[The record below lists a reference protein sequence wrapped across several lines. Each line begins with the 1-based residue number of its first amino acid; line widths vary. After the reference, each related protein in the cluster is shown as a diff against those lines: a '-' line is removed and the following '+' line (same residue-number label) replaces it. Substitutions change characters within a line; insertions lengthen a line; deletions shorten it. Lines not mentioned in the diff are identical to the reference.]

1 MFFFIASVSAFTFS
15 VAAVLVS
22 SETVNDIP
30 GMVLAKVLLLDS
42 TSMPLSLTL
51 AFWAVW
57 VGVRGCPSAAGSE
70 LKEPKS
76 TVNALSVPVSL
87 ERSIK
92 RSLPSTSVT
101 IEAWMPMPASLI
113 LVAILVSVSEDSMAM
128 SLLSVPMVSLMVPAA
143 PMVWSLGNAEPPA
156 PPSAVVWA
164 WARCMTWML

>member
-15 VAAVLVS
+15 VAAVLVT

-30 GMVLAKVLLLDS
+30 GMVLAKVLVLDS

-57 VGVRGCPSAAGSE
+57 AGVRGCPSAAGAE

-101 IEAWMPMPASLI
+101 TEA
-113 LVAILVSVSEDSMAM
+113 
-128 SLLSVPMVSLMVPAA
+128 
-143 PMVWSLGNAEPPA
+143 
-156 PPSAVVWA
+156 
-164 WARCMTWML
+164 

>member
-15 VAAVLVS
+15 VAAVLVT

-42 TSMPLSLTL
+42 TIKPLSSTL
-51 AFWAVW
+51 AFWAFW
-57 VGVRGCPSAAGSE
+57 VVFFPSTAGAA
-70 LKEPKS
+70 LKS

-101 IEAWMPMPASLI
+101 TEA
-113 LVAILVSVSEDSMAM
+113 
-128 SLLSVPMVSLMVPAA
+128 
-143 PMVWSLGNAEPPA
+143 
-156 PPSAVVWA
+156 
-164 WARCMTWML
+164 

>member
-1 MFFFIASVSAFTFS
+1 MSAFTFS
-15 VAAVLVS
+15 VAAVLVT

-42 TSMPLSLTL
+42 TTKPLSSTL
-51 AFWAVW
+51 AFWAFW
-57 VGVRGCPSAAGSE
+57 VVVCPSAAGAE

-101 IEAWMPMPASLI
+101 TEA
-113 LVAILVSVSEDSMAM
+113 
-128 SLLSVPMVSLMVPAA
+128 
-143 PMVWSLGNAEPPA
+143 
-156 PPSAVVWA
+156 
-164 WARCMTWML
+164 

>member
-15 VAAVLVS
+15 VAAVLVT

-30 GMVLAKVLLLDS
+30 GMVLAKVLVLDS

-51 AFWAVW
+51 AFWASW
-57 VGVRGCPSAAGSE
+57 VGVCLSAVGAE
-70 LKEPKS
+70 LKS

-101 IEAWMPMPASLI
+101 TEA
-113 LVAILVSVSEDSMAM
+113 
-128 SLLSVPMVSLMVPAA
+128 
-143 PMVWSLGNAEPPA
+143 
-156 PPSAVVWA
+156 
-164 WARCMTWML
+164 

>member
-15 VAAVLVS
+15 VAAVLVT

-30 GMVLAKVLLLDS
+30 GMVLAKVLALDS
-42 TSMPLSLTL
+42 TTKPLSSTL
-51 AFWAVW
+51 AFWAFW
-57 VGVRGCPSAAGSE
+57 VVFCPSAAGAE

-101 IEAWMPMPASLI
+101 TEA
-113 LVAILVSVSEDSMAM
+113 
-128 SLLSVPMVSLMVPAA
+128 
-143 PMVWSLGNAEPPA
+143 
-156 PPSAVVWA
+156 
-164 WARCMTWML
+164 

>member
-1 MFFFIASVSAFTFS
+1 
-15 VAAVLVS
+15 
-22 SETVNDIP
+22 
-30 GMVLAKVLLLDS
+30 MVLAKVLLLDS
-42 TSMPLSLTL
+42 TTKPLSSTL
-51 AFWAVW
+51 AFWAFW
-57 VGVRGCPSAAGSE
+57 VVFCPSTVGAA
-70 LKEPKS
+70 PKS

-143 PMVWSLGNAEPPA
+143 PMAWSLAKAIPPA

-164 WARCMTWML
+164 WARCVTWML

>member
-15 VAAVLVS
+15 VAAVLVT

-42 TSMPLSLTL
+42 TTKPLSSTL
-51 AFWAVW
+51 AFWAFW
-57 VGVRGCPSAAGSE
+57 GVVCPSAAGTE

-101 IEAWMPMPASLI
+101 TEA
-113 LVAILVSVSEDSMAM
+113 
-128 SLLSVPMVSLMVPAA
+128 
-143 PMVWSLGNAEPPA
+143 
-156 PPSAVVWA
+156 
-164 WARCMTWML
+164 

>member
-42 TSMPLSLTL
+42 TSMPSSLTL

-57 VGVRGCPSAAGSE
+57 VVFCPSTAGAGAGAGAA
-70 LKEPKS
+70 LKS

-101 IEAWMPMPASLI
+101 TEA
-113 LVAILVSVSEDSMAM
+113 
-128 SLLSVPMVSLMVPAA
+128 
-143 PMVWSLGNAEPPA
+143 
-156 PPSAVVWA
+156 
-164 WARCMTWML
+164 

>member
-15 VAAVLVS
+15 VAAVLVT

-30 GMVLAKVLLLDS
+30 GMVLAKVLVLDS

-57 VGVRGCPSAAGSE
+57 GVFCPSTGGAGGTAGTA
-70 LKEPKS
+70 LKS

-101 IEAWMPMPASLI
+101 TEA
-113 LVAILVSVSEDSMAM
+113 
-128 SLLSVPMVSLMVPAA
+128 
-143 PMVWSLGNAEPPA
+143 
-156 PPSAVVWA
+156 
-164 WARCMTWML
+164 